1 MRFYKGSNH
10 YVVALTC
17 HKVRT
22 QDEKNIFSINQSK
35 ENCDIVLCIR

>member
-22 QDEKNIFSINQSK
+22 KHIFYQSNPGEKK
-35 ENCDIVLCIR
+35 RGKYLLTKK